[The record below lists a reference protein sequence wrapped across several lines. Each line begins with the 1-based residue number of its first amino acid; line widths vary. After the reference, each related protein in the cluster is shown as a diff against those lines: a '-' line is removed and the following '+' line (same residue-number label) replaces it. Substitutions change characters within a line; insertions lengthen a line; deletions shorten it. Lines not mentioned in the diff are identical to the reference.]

1 MTKTCSRC
9 SQEKPLSDFRT
20 RGGHQ
25 THLTKSRCN
34 QCLYEEHKQWVTNNP
49 IRVRE
54 YRSKDKCTIVKRCAR
69 HGISPE
75 QLTRTYELQGGK
87 CPICTNLIEL
97 MNSAI
102 DHNHTTGEF
111 RGILCK
117 TCNRALGLFR
127 DNPDILRSAATYL
140 ELKGDYRNAT

>member
-54 YRSKDKCTIVKRCAR
+54 YRSKDKWTIVKRCAR

-75 QLTRTYELQGGK
+75 QLTRTYERQGGK

>member
-1 MTKTCSRC
+1 VTKTCSRC
-9 SQEKPLSDFRT
+9 SQEKPLSNFRT

-54 YRSKDKCTIVKRCAR
+54 YRSKDKWTIVKRCAR